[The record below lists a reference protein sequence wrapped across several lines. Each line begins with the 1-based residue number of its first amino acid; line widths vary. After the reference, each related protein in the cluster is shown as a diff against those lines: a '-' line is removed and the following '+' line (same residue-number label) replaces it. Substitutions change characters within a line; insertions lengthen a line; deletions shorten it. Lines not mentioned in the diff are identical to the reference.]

1 MKFFM
6 LYILPWLISILG
18 IIGIGIIFSIVYFV
32 VQAFGGDASAIKT
45 LGIWI
50 CSIVYFAMVLIT
62 HFALRIN
69 TRLWN

>member
-18 IIGIGIIFSIVYFV
+18 IFTLGIIFTVVYLV
-32 VQAFGGDASAIKT
+32 IQAFGGDASGVKT
-45 LGIWI
+45 LGMWV
-50 CSIVYFAMVLIT
+50 CGIVYFVMVLIT